1 MADVQQREAA
11 RQLSC
16 NEQKPTG
23 IKPVVIEQICALAE
37 KYALRRV
44 ILFGSRARG
53 DFRPKSD
60 IDLAA
65 AGGNIDA
72 FRLAVEEETDT
83 LLTFDVVNLDTDI
96 QPALRDA
103 IDKEGRIIYEKVQ

>member
-1 MADVQQREAA
+1 MTDVQQREAA
-11 RQLSC
+11 RQLSH

-37 KYALRRV
+37 KHGLRRV

-65 AGGNIDA
+65 EGGNIDA

-83 LLTFDVVNLDTDI
+83 LLTFDVVDLDTDI